1 MHRTAQ
7 GCITGSQDPR
17 HGFQWRLVYAH
28 DTRFQCLCVS
38 CSVAD
43 AVQRR
48 LSSHPSKHRWACEA
62 QLAVRPNNTDTN
74 DHNTKHKHQQH
85 PSSNVARIRRR
96 LTRIGSV
103 SFVAVWTHPCCLHR
117 SNFPCRHLT
126 SQYAYHTSFT
136 RACTRAPHPT

>member
-38 CSVAD
+38 CSVAE

-62 QLAVRPNNTDTN
+62 QLAVRPNNTAQTITTPNTN
-74 DHNTKHKHQQH
+74 TSTNTIPAQTLRESVEGLDLVHSLLSGPCNASRISPRSQSIPDHIFCETDPWLLYQTNPCT
-85 PSSNVARIRRR
+85 
-96 LTRIGSV
+96 LTQS
-103 SFVAVWTHPCCLHR
+103 
-117 SNFPCRHLT
+117 
-126 SQYAYHTSFT
+126 
-136 RACTRAPHPT
+136 